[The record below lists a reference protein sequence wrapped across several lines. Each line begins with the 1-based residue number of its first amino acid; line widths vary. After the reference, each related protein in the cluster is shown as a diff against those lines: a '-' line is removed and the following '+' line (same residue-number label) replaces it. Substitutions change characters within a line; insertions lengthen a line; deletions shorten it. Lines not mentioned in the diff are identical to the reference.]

1 VHLRAEEIVL
11 RRRVAFPVVAVLAA
25 VSGLPAPGVAQPA
38 VPARAAATVDD
49 RPLIASIQ
57 ELLTTLGYET
67 GPADGMMGQRTRR
80 AIVAFQ
86 RKAKLPA
93 DGQPSEALYR
103 HLTQALNHGAGGRPT
118 ASATP
123 SAASARPTAAA
134 AAALA
139 AIAPAAGT
147 AVPPGPD
154 RVRDV
159 APPIEHV
166 LVHGVRWRITDSN
179 GAAFDL
185 LLEAGG
191 HVAGTAMARF
201 WHWERTGDT
210 IRLTFDNEWGGRV
223 VRTGQVAGDRIA
235 GTAEGGGRKWSWHA
249 ERVPTGPD
257 RAAWS
262 GNP

>member
-1 VHLRAEEIVL
+1 MHLRAEEIVL

-25 VSGLPAPGVAQPA
+25 VSGLPAPGAAQA
-38 VPARAAATVDD
+38 IAPARAAATVDE

-86 RKAKLPA
+86 LKAKLPA

-103 HLTQALNHGAGGRPT
+103 RLTQALNHGAGGRAT
-118 ASATP
+118 VSATP
-123 SAASARPTAAA
+123 PAAS

-147 AVPPGPD
+147 AAGPVSPGPD

-159 APPIEHV
+159 APPIEQAF
-166 LVHGVRWRITDSN
+166 VHGARWRITDSN

-210 IRLTFDNEWGGRV
+210 ILLTFDNEWGGRV

-249 ERVPTGPD
+249 ERLLAGPD
-257 RAAWS
+257 RAAWRA
-262 GNP
+262 NP